1 MSMIR
6 SHNFPVGTLMAVFI
20 LIGMILSV
28 FPASATIFF
37 EDGANR
43 TVSDVY
49 TLMNTTKPADD
60 GRPIVFFYDPD
71 CGSCIPAHEY
81 LTTYIAE
88 HPGTP
93 VEMVNLSYNQ
103 EGEDRL
109 NDLLHTYHR
118 EWMNIP
124 VMFIGPVALE
134 GTDEIINGFEDVYS
148 WYTGRT
154 PAAMNIWDSFLKML
168 GFV

>member
-1 MSMIR
+1 MNMIR

-20 LIGMILSV
+20 LIVMSLSV
-28 FPASATIFF
+28 IPASATIFF

-43 TVSDVY
+43 TVADVHN
-49 TLMNTTKPADD
+49 LMNNTKPEGDV
-60 GRPIVFFYDPD
+60 RSVVFFYDPE

-81 LTTYIAE
+81 LTTYIEE
-88 HPGTP
+88 HPGTKI
-93 VEMVNLSYNQ
+93 EMVNLSNNQ
-103 EGEDRL
+103 GEEDRL
-109 NDLLHTYHR
+109 NNLLYNYHR

-134 GTDEIINGFEDVYS
+134 GTDEIINGFEEVYT
-148 WYTGRT
+148 WYTGET
-154 PAAMNIWDSFLKML
+154 PVATNIWDSILKMF

>member
-1 MSMIR
+1 MIK

-20 LIGMILSV
+20 LIGMSLSV

-43 TVSDVY
+43 TVADVY
-49 TLMNTTKPADD
+49 DLMNTTKPAED
-60 GRPIVFFYDPD
+60 GRPIVFFYDPE

-81 LTTYIAE
+81 ITTYIEE
-88 HPGTP
+88 HPGTTI
-93 VEMVNLSYNQ
+93 EMVNLSNNQ
-103 EGEDRL
+103 EGEEQL
-109 NDLLHTYHR
+109 NGILYDYHR

-134 GTDEIINGFEDVYS
+134 GTDEIINGFEEVHV
-148 WYTGRT
+148 WYTGKT
-154 PAAMNIWDSFLKML
+154 PAAMSIWDSILKML